1 MTVIV
6 DTTAWYAYFV
16 VKDLFHHKAIEY
28 FQTKPQLI
36 TTNIVLEETFALI
49 HHRQGK
55 RVAVAAGKNIQEI
68 CGANFR
74 YITSHEDEEI
84 LDLYKKSIRGL
95 DYVDASVV
103 WLARKLDIPIFTFD
117 AHFKTIKMIT
127 VP

>member
-16 VKDLFHHKAIEY
+16 VKDLFHHEAIGY

-36 TTNIVLEETFALI
+36 TTNIVFEETLALI

-55 RVAVAAGKNIQEI
+55 RVAVTASKNIHEV
-68 CGANFR
+68 CGVNLR
-74 YITSHEDEEI
+74 YITSREDEEI
-84 LDLYKKSIRGL
+84 LALYRESMRGL

-103 WLARKLDIPIFTFD
+103 WLARKLDIPVFTFD
-117 AHFKTIKMIT
+117 AHFRTMKIVT

>member
-16 VKDLFHHKAIEY
+16 VKDLFHQEAIAY
-28 FQTKPQLI
+28 FQTKPQVV
-36 TTNIVLEETFALI
+36 TTNIVFEETLALI

-55 RVAVAAGKNIQEI
+55 RVAVAASKNIQEI
-68 CGANFR
+68 CGANLR
-74 YITSHEDEEI
+74 YITSREDKEI

-103 WLARKLDIPIFTFD
+103 WLARKLDIPVFTFD
-117 AHFKTIKMIT
+117 AHFRTMKVAI